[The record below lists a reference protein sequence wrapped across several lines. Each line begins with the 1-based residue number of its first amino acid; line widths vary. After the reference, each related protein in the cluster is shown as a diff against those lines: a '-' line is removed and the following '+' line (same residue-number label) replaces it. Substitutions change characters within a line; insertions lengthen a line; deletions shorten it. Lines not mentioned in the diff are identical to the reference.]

1 MSIYNAKEFAEM
13 LIWYRVENDFSQESL
28 ADIIGITIQTLKK
41 WEAGKAN
48 TSRYN
53 SKIQIV
59 YTLLVKQLEYK
70 IRFPQCTES
79 TNQKSQ
85 TFHIL
90 NQND

>member
-1 MSIYNAKEFAEM
+1 M

-53 SKIQIV
+53 SKIQIF
-59 YTLLVKQLEYK
+59 YTLLIKQLEQK
-70 IRFPQCTES
+70 IRFLEMIENEVTFEEIES
-79 TNQKSQ
+79 RRENSQ
-85 TFHIL
+85 
-90 NQND
+90 

>member
-1 MSIYNAKEFAEM
+1 M

-53 SKIQIV
+53 SKIQIF
-59 YTLLVKQLEYK
+59 YTLLIKQLEQK
-70 IRFPQCTES
+70 IRFLEMIENEVTPEEIEDRRE
-79 TNQKSQ
+79 NPK
-85 TFHIL
+85 
-90 NQND
+90 